1 MDLYLKDP
9 PIFGHISFIVEAV
22 IKGESAE
29 RRLRHRKLNLPLR
42 VGKIGDTID
51 TTSLKRVQRSS
62 EAENM
67 AGPSG
72 RVYLDT
78 RAWFS
83 FVLSYDELLIDNS
96 EHISTLPLDVQ
107 SRHQICGDDQT
118 TLGC

>member
-72 RVYLDT
+72 QVYLET
-78 RAWFS
+78 RARS
-83 FVLSYDELLIDNS
+83 SSVLPYDELLIHNS
-96 EHISTLPLDVQ
+96 
-107 SRHQICGDDQT
+107 
-118 TLGC
+118 